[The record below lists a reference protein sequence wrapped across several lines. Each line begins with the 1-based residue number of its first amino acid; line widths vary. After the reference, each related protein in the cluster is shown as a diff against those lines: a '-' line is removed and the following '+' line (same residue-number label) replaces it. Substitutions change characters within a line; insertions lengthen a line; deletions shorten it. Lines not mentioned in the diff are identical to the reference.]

1 MRRKLQTSIEVIS
14 CLLFM
19 KKGEKIMNAIT
30 GRKNNLYERLKFDI
44 NDAVEMK
51 FIVSFLMESGIKLI
65 ADDLEAAILN
75 GAKLKIITGTYL
87 NITEPSCIYYLK
99 DRLGDKVDIR
109 FFNIPQLSFHPKT
122 YIINKKSES
131 VLYIGSSNMSRSAL
145 IEGVEWNY
153 RLDKKLSPEDFQGF
167 EDEFDY
173 IYENQ
178 SDEVT
183 DEKLRQYAS
192 IWVKPR
198 IIKQIEETQ
207 KIEVPKKIEP
217 FGHQIE
223 ALYELKKA
231 REEGIDKG
239 MVVAATGTG
248 KTYLSAFDSLNFEK
262 VLFIAHRKEILEQAY
277 DSFNNVRP
285 NSDMSFFMGDK
296 KDTKGDVIFASVQT
310 LGKDEYLC
318 EEYFSEDYFDY
329 IIVDEFHHAAAATYT
344 RIINYFKP
352 KFLLGLTATPYR
364 MDNKDIFEICNDNII
379 YEINLKDAINRDIL
393 VPFKYY
399 GVYDDTNY
407 DEIEYKNGKYNIEQL
422 EKLLST
428 EKRADLILSNYLKFA
443 GKRTIGFCTSIVHT
457 EYMAEYF
464 SQNGIKSVAVHSSN
478 SSSKYFMDRDEA
490 IEKLERG
497 EIQVIFAVDI
507 FNEGVDI
514 PSLDT
519 VLFLR
524 PTESY
529 VVFLQ
534 QLGRGL
540 RKFEDKDY
548 LVVIDFIGNYKKAHY
563 IPKLLAGENPLYIK
577 ETSPKYMCNIDLP
590 EDRTTNF
597 DLKLMDLF
605 EEMRKRDPL
614 KKRMREEYFRLKE
627 SLERRPDRVD
637 IYQGIDIPMRE
648 YLKKGY
654 LRFLY
659 EIDEL
664 NEIEK
669 KWIDTVGE
677 EFLIEIEKTAMSKS
691 YKIPVLLSFIKGDKM
706 VTEVSIE
713 EVGKSFMDYY
723 SNDKVHSKD
732 FRDKKHKDWKQWSLE
747 RYTKEAVQNPIKFLS
762 RSKFFAHDEINNTFS
777 ITDELSPFIDENFIK
792 HYLDIL
798 KYREIQYFARRFKEE
813 EK

>member
-577 ETSPKYMCNIDLP
+577 ETSPKYM
-590 EDRTTNF
+590 
-597 DLKLMDLF
+597 
-605 EEMRKRDPL
+605 
-614 KKRMREEYFRLKE
+614 
-627 SLERRPDRVD
+627 
-637 IYQGIDIPMRE
+637 
-648 YLKKGY
+648 
-654 LRFLY
+654 
-659 EIDEL
+659 
-664 NEIEK
+664 
-669 KWIDTVGE
+669 
-677 EFLIEIEKTAMSKS
+677 
-691 YKIPVLLSFIKGDKM
+691 
-706 VTEVSIE
+706 
-713 EVGKSFMDYY
+713 
-723 SNDKVHSKD
+723 
-732 FRDKKHKDWKQWSLE
+732 
-747 RYTKEAVQNPIKFLS
+747 
-762 RSKFFAHDEINNTFS
+762 
-777 ITDELSPFIDENFIK
+777 
-792 HYLDIL
+792 
-798 KYREIQYFARRFKEE
+798 
-813 EK
+813 